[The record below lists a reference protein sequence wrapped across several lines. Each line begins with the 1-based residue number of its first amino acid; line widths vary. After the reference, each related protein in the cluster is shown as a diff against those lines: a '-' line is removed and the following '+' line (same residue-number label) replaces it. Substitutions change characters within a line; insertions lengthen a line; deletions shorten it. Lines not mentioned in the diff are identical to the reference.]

1 MTWDA
6 AEHTAEDAAER
17 AAADAAAPA
26 HPLAGLRVLVVDD
39 DPDIQMAIAIALRAE
54 GAVVETADDGS
65 IAIHQ
70 LHAFKP
76 QVVVLDLML
85 PGQSGFTVLE
95 QSRKSSPAPR
105 VVMVT
110 ANQGRRHAAYAE
122 SLGAFA
128 YLTKPVPLAKLVDA
142 VARAAEPHANGGG

>member
-1 MTWDA
+1 MNSP
-6 AEHTAEDAAER
+6 R
-17 AAADAAAPA
+17 ALTDV
-26 HPLAGLRVLVVDD
+26 RVLVVDD
-39 DPDIQMAIAIALRAE
+39 DPDIQAAMALALRAE

-65 IAIHQ
+65 VAIHR
-70 LHAFKP
+70 LSAFAP

-95 QSRKSSPAPR
+95 CAQKQPHPPQ

-122 SLGAFA
+122 SLGAHA
-128 YLTKPVPLAKLVDA
+128 YLTKPVPLAKLVQA
-142 VARAAEPHANGGG
+142 VASAAAQ